1 MFLINF
7 IKARLKNETT
17 LFIPFWIT
25 CFIVVSFIV
34 AVPVYLDGLNKLT
47 VVNTLKEENSYNSD
61 LMFTTQWMPMIKDE
75 IKEKQVILDNLL
87 NDNFFEFIS
96 SKKDLVSSQIF
107 FWGFSDKNIDKG
119 RASSKASFITIED
132 FESNIKILEGSLQ
145 LENFKKTENGIFK
158 VLVHH
163 NRKDDLNIS
172 VGDVLKFLPVSSSS
186 SNEIKA
192 IVAGSFIVE
201 GDFLMGMSDEFF
213 NPKPTEGFEAY
224 SLPLLVSEEMFF
236 DQIEGS
242 IRGLPVTFW
251 SFVQLNRTN
260 IEKMNSNKIIDRIRE
275 LENKVNIDLPQ
286 ITLLTQLDT
295 KLTKNNQELFFIFIP
310 ILIILSIVLGF
321 GITIL
326 MMFSFTTTLKRQI
339 DSINLIFRGAK
350 KSNLLKFLIIE
361 WIPIS
366 LIIIIISPLITVPLV
381 RNFISSILINMN
393 IMNNKFPI
401 IYQWNYFLLS
411 GISMIGCLMLVII
424 SFFALK
430 TKQSNLFKI
439 SGNFFTITEKPFFQK
454 YFIDILLAAL
464 CFALIWETRIRIFK
478 AIDQQEMASFGFEF
492 RMITFPLM
500 LMFIF
505 AIIFLRVFPI
515 IFQLLDKIIG
525 FIKLPFGVSFGITQI
540 SRNSY
545 WYSWLML
552 IFIFSISGTL
562 AISSIHRTMEIN
574 GIQKVS
580 YETISDVRLIESS
593 PFGIKK
599 EDQEKIMNI
608 GNVDDYSTILRS
620 EGSMGTTGSGN
631 KFEILAIE
639 PEKLPKLAWFR
650 NDFGKESMD
659 QILRKL
665 SENKNEKDLII
676 NQNFEKIS
684 ITAKAEKKIKNTFLW
699 IVLKGNDGR
708 ISTVTLGQI
717 NHDKV
722 SDHIGDLSKISLPAK
737 ILAVQVYQPGSEDT
751 SKPFQLYLEKIEA
764 IDFENKK
771 VKLISFSRDQFWSP
785 IPSSEGLDTIM
796 ETVSTGINLDLGVGS
811 TKGIR
816 GIYRTLYKTGI
827 PAIVDKDFLKNNDK
841 NIKDEFVIYVRGIYV
856 PVIINGEVDYFPS
869 SEENHDELMIF
880 DLQKITN
887 FLELMNLQVIR
898 PNEVVLKVNQNNYDQ
913 TLLDIKSNFPL
924 AKMKDKKTLKEKSL
938 VTPLA
943 IVGWKGISS
952 IAFWVLLVLVLI
964 GYYGF
969 SIINQEATKSDN
981 VILGVLGVS
990 KIRFLLIIFVE
1001 QSLLLSVSM
1010 LIGIMS
1016 GITFGK
1022 ILNGIIISLDYRYLS
1037 KFPEVLV
1044 VGWFELI
1051 MIISLILI
1059 GFIFYLFVVRNYFK
1073 KIILSETMRAEN

>member
-1 MFLINF
+1 
-7 IKARLKNETT
+7 
-17 LFIPFWIT
+17 
-25 CFIVVSFIV
+25 
-34 AVPVYLDGLNKLT
+34 
-47 VVNTLKEENSYNSD
+47 
-61 LMFTTQWMPMIKDE
+61 
-75 IKEKQVILDNLL
+75 
-87 NDNFFEFIS
+87 
-96 SKKDLVSSQIF
+96 
-107 FWGFSDKNIDKG
+107 
-119 RASSKASFITIED
+119 
-132 FESNIKILEGSLQ
+132 
-145 LENFKKTENGIFK
+145 
-158 VLVHH
+158 
-163 NRKDDLNIS
+163 
-172 VGDVLKFLPVSSSS
+172 
-186 SNEIKA
+186 
-192 IVAGSFIVE
+192 
-201 GDFLMGMSDEFF
+201 
-213 NPKPTEGFEAY
+213 
-224 SLPLLVSEEMFF
+224 
-236 DQIEGS
+236 
-242 IRGLPVTFW
+242 
-251 SFVQLNRTN
+251 
-260 IEKMNSNKIIDRIRE
+260 
-275 LENKVNIDLPQ
+275 
-286 ITLLTQLDT
+286 
-295 KLTKNNQELFFIFIP
+295 
-310 ILIILSIVLGF
+310 
-321 GITIL
+321 
-326 MMFSFTTTLKRQI
+326 
-339 DSINLIFRGAK
+339 
-350 KSNLLKFLIIE
+350 
-361 WIPIS
+361 
-366 LIIIIISPLITVPLV
+366 
-381 RNFISSILINMN
+381 
-393 IMNNKFPI
+393 
-401 IYQWNYFLLS
+401 
-411 GISMIGCLMLVII
+411 
-424 SFFALK
+424 
-430 TKQSNLFKI
+430 
-439 SGNFFTITEKPFFQK
+439 
-454 YFIDILLAAL
+454 
-464 CFALIWETRIRIFK
+464 
-478 AIDQQEMASFGFEF
+478 MASFGFEF

>member
-1 MFLINF
+1 
-7 IKARLKNETT
+7 
-17 LFIPFWIT
+17 
-25 CFIVVSFIV
+25 
-34 AVPVYLDGLNKLT
+34 
-47 VVNTLKEENSYNSD
+47 
-61 LMFTTQWMPMIKDE
+61 
-75 IKEKQVILDNLL
+75 
-87 NDNFFEFIS
+87 
-96 SKKDLVSSQIF
+96 
-107 FWGFSDKNIDKG
+107 
-119 RASSKASFITIED
+119 
-132 FESNIKILEGSLQ
+132 
-145 LENFKKTENGIFK
+145 
-158 VLVHH
+158 
-163 NRKDDLNIS
+163 
-172 VGDVLKFLPVSSSS
+172 
-186 SNEIKA
+186 
-192 IVAGSFIVE
+192 
-201 GDFLMGMSDEFF
+201 
-213 NPKPTEGFEAY
+213 
-224 SLPLLVSEEMFF
+224 
-236 DQIEGS
+236 
-242 IRGLPVTFW
+242 
-251 SFVQLNRTN
+251 
-260 IEKMNSNKIIDRIRE
+260 
-275 LENKVNIDLPQ
+275 
-286 ITLLTQLDT
+286 
-295 KLTKNNQELFFIFIP
+295 
-310 ILIILSIVLGF
+310 
-321 GITIL
+321 
-326 MMFSFTTTLKRQI
+326 
-339 DSINLIFRGAK
+339 
-350 KSNLLKFLIIE
+350 
-361 WIPIS
+361 
-366 LIIIIISPLITVPLV
+366 
-381 RNFISSILINMN
+381 
-393 IMNNKFPI
+393 MNNKFPI